1 MLVKNNSPPSLN
13 INSVTNNILSINNL
27 KLFFMKS
34 IEFPKNELFNKYILP
49 EKDFICRLCRKYSKS
64 EYEYQEYHSEVMFR
78 IFSGIETYNPELHIR
93 PWLYTIIQRIIAK
106 SWSEQNKLLKTDFVD
121 VENLSF
127 DPIESETSS
136 NFMGIDNYQ
145 QFYSDD
151 ILQALNMINPISRNA
166 ILLQQSGYKL
176 KEIADKLYAT
186 SLIKNNST
194 ASVKYHLRIGKM

>member
-1 MLVKNNSPPSLN
+1 
-13 INSVTNNILSINNL
+13 
-27 KLFFMKS
+27 MKS
-34 IEFPKNELFNKYILP
+34 IKFSKSELFNKYILP
-49 EKDFICRLCRKYSKS
+49 EKDFICRLCRRSSKS
-64 EYEYQEYHSEVMFR
+64 EYEYQEHYSEVIFR

-106 SWSEQNKLLKTDFVD
+106 SWSEPNKLSKTDFVG
-121 VENLSF
+121 VEKLSI
-127 DPIESETSS
+127 DSIEQETVSF

-151 ILQALNMINPISRNA
+151 ILQALDMINPISRNA

-176 KEIADKLYAT
+176 KEIADKLYTT

-194 ASVKYHLRIGKM
+194 ASVKYYLRIGKM